1 MRSDMTIDTEKLRTG
16 AAKWNIILDETA
28 LSRFDSYASL
38 LIEWNQK
45 INLTA
50 IKDPDG
56 IVTKHFIDSL
66 ALLSFVSPQ
75 QEAKVIDVGT
85 GAGFPGVALLIA
97 RPDLQLTLLDSTK
110 KKLLFLENVLS
121 SLGLQA
127 ETLHMRAE
135 EAGQRSAYR
144 EHFDLVTARAVSNLR
159 DLSEYC
165 LPFAKLGGLFTPLK
179 SAEIDPELACA
190 QTAISL
196 LGGTLERLERYEIE
210 AGGGRSLPIIRK
222 ISHTSPKYPR
232 PSAQIVKKPLV

>member
-110 KKLLFLENVLS
+110 KKASFFGRCPLF
-121 SLGLQA
+121 A
-127 ETLHMRAE
+127 W
-135 EAGQRSAYR
+135 
-144 EHFDLVTARAVSNLR
+144 
-159 DLSEYC
+159 
-165 LPFAKLGGLFTPLK
+165 P
-179 SAEIDPELACA
+179 
-190 QTAISL
+190 
-196 LGGTLERLERYEIE
+196 
-210 AGGGRSLPIIRK
+210 AGGNAPYACRGGRAAICLS
-222 ISHTSPKYPR
+222 
-232 PSAQIVKKPLV
+232 